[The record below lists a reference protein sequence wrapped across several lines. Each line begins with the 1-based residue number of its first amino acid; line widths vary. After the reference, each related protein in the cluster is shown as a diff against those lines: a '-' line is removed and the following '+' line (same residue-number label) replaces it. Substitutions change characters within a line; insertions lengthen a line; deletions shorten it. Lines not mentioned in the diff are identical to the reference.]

1 MVSGI
6 PLALTLWLYPSDF
19 CHSLSKIGKSN
30 CNDRKTLA
38 QASEQKRGSRK
49 SPLRVGVGCGLVVVV
64 WGVGGKFLFAT
75 LGPWSNISELLL
87 IL

>member
-49 SPLRVGVGCGLVVVV
+49 SPPPGWGGVWFGGG
-64 WGVGGKFLFAT
+64 GVGGRGEIFVCHI
-75 LGPWSNISELLL
+75 GSMV
-87 IL
+87 